1 MTGFLATPAD
11 ENEFAGRLV
20 PSEPAPF
27 LRLRRF
33 NELAVFSEEKKNG
46 ALFIGSRV
54 TPRINDA
61 NNTLA
66 GLKPYIGHS
75 RTCWPEVAVE
85 RFQARIDAVPCSV

>member
-66 GLKPYIGHS
+66 GLKPSFIHLPAKSVAHASSPSS
-75 RTCWPEVAVE
+75 RKPL
-85 RFQARIDAVPCSV
+85 R